1 MVKIE
6 NVDDAIAYIHSRH
19 KWQKTPSFER
29 INRLLAALDHPEKAN
44 RYIHVTGTNGKG
56 STSKM
61 ITQILRTAGLQV
73 GMFSS
78 PFIERFNERIQDND
92 GLISDAALTA
102 AVQKVAPITE
112 QLDQA
117 LPGGPTEF
125 ETLTAVMF
133 VYFAQHPMDVVVLEV
148 GVGGMW
154 DTTEVIPDKLA
165 AVITNVGLDH
175 MKVLGNTLGEIAEQ
189 KAGIIAPHRPVIL
202 GPLVDSAR
210 GVIEAKAHALGA
222 PILAYGDAFTTV
234 SETGKQQFG
243 ETFDFIEAR
252 SMKHLELALT
262 GDYQQ
267 VNASLAIET
276 VLTVA
281 PDLGIKVP
289 DSVIRTALK
298 QVTWPARFEKIADHP
313 LTIIDGAH
321 NPQGIAALKQTL
333 AERFPTEPI
342 NLIVGILADKRF
354 DEMLGMLAELPNVTI
369 YVAHFDAPHQRQ
381 DIDASAIEVPG
392 ATISYVTDWYALY
405 QQLAPIGAPIIFTGS
420 LYFVSEVRAKIKS
433 NELGETDDNF
443 TSK

>member
-6 NVDDAIAYIHSRH
+6 DASDAIAYIHGRH

-29 INRLLAALDHPEKAN
+29 INRLLDALDHPEKMN
-44 RYIHVTGTNGKG
+44 RYIHITGTNGKG

-61 ITQILRTAGLQV
+61 IAEILRTAGLQV

-78 PFIERFNERIQDND
+78 PFIERFNERIQDNN
-92 GLISDAALTA
+92 GLISDADLTK

-112 QLDQA
+112 RLDQE
-117 LPGGPTEF
+117 LTGGPTEF

-133 VYFAQHPMDVVVLEV
+133 VYFAQHPVDVVVLEV

-165 AVITNVGLDH
+165 AVITNVGFDH
-175 MKVLGNTLGEIAEQ
+175 MKVLGNSLAEIAEQ
-189 KAGIIAPHRPVIL
+189 KAGIIQAHRPVIL
-202 GPLVDSAR
+202 GPLADSAR
-210 GVIEAKAHALGA
+210 RVIVDKAQSVGA
-222 PILAYGDAFTTV
+222 PVLAYGDAFSTV
-234 SETGKQQFG
+234 SETENQQFG
-243 ETFDFIEAR
+243 ETFDFVEAR
-252 SMKHLELALT
+252 SIRHLELALT

-276 VLTVA
+276 VLAVA
-281 PDLGIKVP
+281 PDLGIKVS
-289 DSVIRTALK
+289 DNIIRAALK
-298 QVTWPARFEKIADHP
+298 KVTWPARFEKIADHP

-321 NPQGIAALKQTL
+321 NPQGVAALKQTL
-333 AERFPTEPI
+333 SERFSSEPI
-342 NLIVGILADKRF
+342 NLIVGILADKHF
-354 DEMLGMLAELPNVTI
+354 DEMLGMLASLPNVTI

-381 DIDASAIEVPG
+381 DIDAHNISVPGIEV
-392 ATISYVTDWYALY
+392 TYVNDWYGLY
-405 QQLAPIGAPIIFTGS
+405 QKLAPAGQPIIFTGS

-433 NELGETDDNF
+433 NELGEIDDNF